1 MAIYYPETID
11 SMYLPGIGDTAIG
24 YEESISTT
32 PSTSGGVNYAE
43 QVPVNVRFP
52 IKTVAVET
60 MGSSFN
66 TKTKKIL
73 GDFSF
78 GVLGAI
84 TVGEYVYGE
93 SGEVKIS
100 PNGIIAKNV
109 NGDTTFALDGT
120 TGDATFKGTIQAGA
134 FISGAVEVGSGNVQI
149 DGANKRIII
158 NDGTDDI
165 ILIGYQQ
172 GGF

>member
-1 MAIYYPETID
+1 MF
-11 SMYLPGIGDTAIG
+11 SF
-24 YEESISTT
+24 
-32 PSTSGGVNYAE
+32 
-43 QVPVNVRFP
+43 PVKP
-52 IKTVAVET
+52 VAVET

-66 TKTKKIL
+66 TKSRKIL

-100 PNGIIAKNV
+100 PNGIIATNV

-134 FISGAVEVGSGNVQI
+134 FISEQLRWRRQCSD
-149 DGANKRIII
+149 DGAYKRIII
-158 NDGTDDI
+158 NDGY
-165 ILIGYQQ
+165 G
-172 GGF
+172 